1 MGKTSIKK
9 KGQNKQTEVK
19 KWRREMILGVL
30 GENRHH
36 RDQKKTLNKKN
47 PLIVL
52 SEKIPIS
59 LPTKMM
65 EKTKEKSMTIK
76 RG

>member
-1 MGKTSIKK
+1 
-9 KGQNKQTEVK
+9 
-19 KWRREMILGVL
+19 MILGVL

-36 RDQKKTLNKKN
+36 RDQKKTLKKKN

>member
-1 MGKTSIKK
+1 
-9 KGQNKQTEVK
+9 
-19 KWRREMILGVL
+19 MILGVL

-36 RDQKKTLNKKN
+36 RDQKKTLKKSS
-47 PLIVL
+47 IVL

-59 LPTKMM
+59 LPTNMI
-65 EKTKEKSMTIK
+65 EKTKEQSMRMK

>member
-1 MGKTSIKK
+1 
-9 KGQNKQTEVK
+9 
-19 KWRREMILGVL
+19 MILGVL

-36 RDQKKTLNKKN
+36 RDQKKTKKKN

-52 SEKIPIS
+52 SEKMPIS

-65 EKTKEKSMTIK
+65 EKSEEKSMRIK
-76 RG
+76 RGNEGRELDER

>member
-1 MGKTSIKK
+1 
-9 KGQNKQTEVK
+9 
-19 KWRREMILGVL
+19 MILGVL

-36 RDQKKTLNKKN
+36 RDQKKTLKKKN

-52 SEKIPIS
+52 SEKIRIS

-65 EKTKEKSMTIK
+65 EKTKEKSMRIK